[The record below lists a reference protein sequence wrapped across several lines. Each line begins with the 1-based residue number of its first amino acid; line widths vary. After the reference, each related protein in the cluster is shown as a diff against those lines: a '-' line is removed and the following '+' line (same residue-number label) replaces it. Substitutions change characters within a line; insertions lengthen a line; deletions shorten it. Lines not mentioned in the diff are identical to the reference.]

1 LRRRSAARGAQ
12 LALGAALTALS
23 VSSSAQT
30 RLVPGPGSEL
40 TQAKCAICH
49 EIDYI
54 TRAPQ
59 SRAQWEDVMRVMLER
74 GTPMT
79 PDEMK
84 IITDYLATYYSRE
97 GPSAA
102 AQAASA
108 QAAAAQAAADPVTR
122 LLNGNACL
130 GCHTTDKPLVGP
142 AFRDVAAK
150 YRGDPAAAAR
160 LAQKVRAGG
169 QGVWGQ
175 VPMPP
180 NPGLSEA
187 DAKLLVDWVLA
198 QK

>member
-1 LRRRSAARGAQ
+1 MKRRSARGVARF
-12 LALGAALTALS
+12 ALGAALAAPAAL
-23 VSSSAQT
+23 SSAQQ
-30 RLVPGPGSEL
+30 LAPGPGAEL

-49 EIDYI
+49 EIGYI

-59 SRAQWEDVMRVMLER
+59 SRAQWEEVMRVMLER

-79 PDEMK
+79 PEEMR

-97 GPSAA
+97 APSAA
-102 AQAASA
+102 AQAASV
-108 QAAAAQAAADPVTR
+108 QAAAKQAAADPVTR

-130 GCHTTDKPLVGP
+130 GCHAADKPLVGP
-142 AFRDVAAK
+142 SFRDVAAK
-150 YRGDPAAAAR
+150 YRGDPAAANR
-160 LAQKVRAGG
+160 LVQKVRAGG

-180 NPGLSEA
+180 NPGLSDA

>member
-1 LRRRSAARGAQ
+1 MALAAVSLASPAQ
-12 LALGAALTALS
+12 D
-23 VSSSAQT
+23 

-49 EIDYI
+49 EISYV

-59 SRAQWEDVMRVMLER
+59 SRAQWEEVMRMMVER
-74 GTPMT
+74 GAPMT
-79 PDEMK
+79 RDEIK
-84 IITDYLATYYSRE
+84 VITDYLATYYNRE

-122 LLNGNACL
+122 LLNRNACL
-130 GCHTTDKPLVGP
+130 GCHTTDKQLVGP
-142 AFRDVAAK
+142 AFRDVATK
-150 YRGDPAAAAR
+150 YRNDPAAAAR
-160 LAQKVRAGG
+160 LAQKVKAGG

-180 NPGLSEA
+180 NPGLSDA
-187 DAKLLVDWVLA
+187 DARLLVDWVLA

>member
-1 LRRRSAARGAQ
+1 VL
-12 LALGAALTALS
+12 AALVPPGVAL
-23 VSSSAQT
+23 AQ
-30 RLVPGPGSEL
+30 LVPGPGAEL

-49 EIDYI
+49 EIDYV

-59 SRAQWEDVMRVMLER
+59 SRAQWEEVMRTMLER

-84 IITDYLATYYSRE
+84 VITDYLATYYNRE
-97 GPSAA
+97 PPSAA
-102 AQAASA
+102 AKAASA
-108 QAAAAQAAADPVTR
+108 QAAAAQASADPVTR

-130 GCHTTDKPLVGP
+130 GCHTPDKPLVGP
-142 AFRDVAAK
+142 SFRDVAAK
-150 YRGDPAAAAR
+150 YRGDQAAATR
-160 LAQKVRAGG
+160 LAQKLKAGG

-180 NPGLSEA
+180 NPGLSDA

>member
-1 LRRRSAARGAQ
+1 LRRPSAAR
-12 LALGAALTALS
+12 LGLAALAVPAAAL
-23 VSSSAQT
+23 AQ
-30 RLVPGPGSEL
+30 LVPGPGAEL

-49 EIDYI
+49 EIEYV

-59 SRAQWEDVMRVMLER
+59 SRAQWEDVVRTMLER

-84 IITDYLATYYSRE
+84 VITEYLATYYNRE
-97 GPSAA
+97 PPSAA
-102 AQAASA
+102 AKAASA
-108 QAAAAQAAADPVTR
+108 QAAAAHAAADPVTR
-122 LLNGNACL
+122 LLNGNGCL
-130 GCHTTDKPLVGP
+130 GCHTADKALVGP

-180 NPGLSEA
+180 NPGLSDA

>member
-1 LRRRSAARGAQ
+1 LRPRSARAPLVVATV
-12 LALGAALTALS
+12 LAALGLAAR
-23 VSSSAQT
+23 AQE
-30 RLVPGPGSEL
+30 LVPGPGAEL
-40 TQAKCAICH
+40 TRAKCAICH
-49 EIDYI
+49 EIDYV

-59 SRAQWEDVMRVMLER
+59 SRAEWEDVVRTMLER

-79 PDEMK
+79 PDEMRV
-84 IITDYLATYYSRE
+84 ITDYLATYYNRE
-97 GPSAA
+97 PPSAA
-102 AQAASA
+102 AKAASA

-130 GCHTTDKPLVGP
+130 GCHTADKALVGP

-175 VPMPP
+175 VPMPA
-180 NPGLSEA
+180 NPGLSDA
-187 DAKLLVDWVLA
+187 DARLLVDWVLA

>member
-1 LRRRSAARGAQ
+1 MRRHSASRVAQ
-12 LALGAALTALS
+12 LALGAALAAPS
-23 VSSSAQT
+23 VSASAQT
-30 RLVPGPGSEL
+30 QLVPGPGAEL

-49 EIDYI
+49 EIDYV

-59 SRAQWEDVMRVMLER
+59 SRAQWEEVMRVMVER
-74 GTPMT
+74 GAPMT
-79 PDEMK
+79 PDEIK
-84 IITDYLATYYSRE
+84 VITDYLATYYNRE
-97 GPSAA
+97 KPSAA

-108 QAAAAQAAADPVTR
+108 RAAAAQAAADPVTR

-142 AFRDVAAK
+142 AFREVAAK

-160 LAQKVRAGG
+160 LAQKVKAGG

-180 NPGLSEA
+180 NPGLS
-187 DAKLLVDWVLA
+187 DTDSKLLVDWVLA

>member
-1 LRRRSAARGAQ
+1 LRRRSARRPALALAAALAALGLAAGAQ
-12 LALGAALTALS
+12 
-23 VSSSAQT
+23 Q
-30 RLVPGPGSEL
+30 LVPGPGSAL

-59 SRAQWEDVMRVMLER
+59 SREQWQEVMQTMVER
-74 GTPMT
+74 GMPAT
-79 PDEMK
+79 PDEVR

-108 QAAAAQAAADPVTR
+108 QAAAAQAAADPVTQ
-122 LLNGNACL
+122 LLNRNACL
-130 GCHTTDKPLVGP
+130 GCHAADRQVVGP
-142 AFRDVAAK
+142 AFRDVATK

-187 DAKLLVDWVLA
+187 DAKLLVDWLLA

>member
-1 LRRRSAARGAQ
+1 MRRRSAAPLAQ
-12 LALGAALTALS
+12 LALGAALTALGA
-23 VSSSAQT
+23 SSPAQE
-30 RLVPGPGSEL
+30 RLIPGPGSEL

-49 EIDYI
+49 EIEYI

-59 SRAQWEDVMRVMLER
+59 SRAQWEEVMQVMLER
-74 GTPMT
+74 GAPMT

-84 IITDYLATYYSRE
+84 VITDYLATYYNRE

-108 QAAAAQAAADPVTR
+108 QAAAAQASADPVTQ
-122 LLNGNACL
+122 LLNRNACL
-130 GCHTTDKPLVGP
+130 GCHTIDKPVVGP

-150 YRGDPAAAAR
+150 YRSDPAAAAR
-160 LAQKVRAGG
+160 LAQKVKAGG

-180 NPGLSEA
+180 NPGLSDA
-187 DAKLLVDWVLA
+187 DLKLVIDWVLA